1 MLVKK
6 NPGLCILLLVL
17 SGYYSSNAY
26 AIADLKCG
34 KIGKYVLEIPKR
46 FVLSWYEQKDKV
58 LSDKLDG
65 KPGSRCGAT
74 ISKLSMAMTWPGK
87 KLVDNVDYIKDGKMY
102 ETVHFSLAR
111 LESSDGDLMR
121 EVKEFLGAVIKESDR
136 PVRYNEKLDMFVVQ
150 RVDRND
156 PVTARVY
163 YWQER
168 QGEGEIAA
176 MLECLWSIK
185 LEEFYLCRGNFAFA
199 EAGLSVDLLFSEEKL
214 WEWQKIADAIKE
226 TVLSK
231 VK

>member
-6 NPGLCILLLVL
+6 NLGLCILLLVL
-17 SGYYSSNAY
+17 LGYYSSNSY
-26 AIADLKCG
+26 AIADQKCG
-34 KIGKYVLEIPKR
+34 KIGKYILEIPER

-58 LSDKLDG
+58 LSDKLGG
-65 KPGSRCGAT
+65 KAGVRCGEI
-74 ISKLSMAMTWPGK
+74 ISKLSMAMMWPGK
-87 KLVDNVDYIKDGKMY
+87 ELVDNVDYIKDGKMY
-102 ETVHFSLAR
+102 EIVHFSLAR
-111 LESSDGDLMR
+111 LESSNGDLMR
-121 EVKEFLGAVIKESDR
+121 EVKEFLGAVIKESDK

-168 QGEGEIAA
+168 QGEITT
-176 MLECLWSIK
+176 MFECLWSIK

-214 WEWQKIADAIKE
+214 WEWQKVVGAIKE

>member
-1 MLVKK
+1 MQSKRIF
-6 NPGLCILLLVL
+6 GLCILLSVL

-26 AIADLKCG
+26 ATADLKCG
-34 KIGKYVLEIPKR
+34 KVGRYVLEIPER
-46 FVLSWYEQKDKV
+46 FVLAWHEQKDKV
-58 LSDKLDG
+58 LSG
-65 KPGSRCGAT
+65 KSDLKIGATCGAT
-74 ISKLSMAMTWPGK
+74 ISKLSMAMTWPGRE
-87 KLVDNVDYIKDGKMY
+87 LVDNVDYVRDGKMY
-102 ETVHFSLAR
+102 KVVQFSLAR
-111 LESSDGDLMR
+111 LESSNGDLMR
-121 EVKEFLGAVIKESDR
+121 EVKEFLGAVIKESGK

-168 QGEGEIAA
+168 QGEITT
-176 MLECLWSIK
+176 MFECLWSIK
-185 LEEFYLCRGNFAFA
+185 LEEFYLCRGNFSFA

-214 WEWQKIADAIKE
+214 WEWRKVVGAIKE